1 MSKSL
6 KCTDIGSVECNIT
19 DKQTHKTPSMPK
31 RKIIV
36 GELDGDCSEV
46 KRKSRVVEDM
56 NIPIRYMEISI
67 DYKFK
72 LCSSQV
78 IL

>member
-6 KCTDIGSVECNIT
+6 KCADIGSVECVIT
-19 DKQTHKTPSMPK
+19 DKQTHKTPSKPK
-31 RKIIV
+31 RKI
-36 GELDGDCSEV
+36 GDLDGDCSEV
-46 KRKSRVVEDM
+46 KRKSRVIEDI

>member
-1 MSKSL
+1 MPKSL
-6 KCTDIGSVECNIT
+6 KCTDNESVECVIT
-19 DKQTHKTPSMPK
+19 DKQTHKTPSKPK
-31 RKIIV
+31 RKS
-36 GELDGDCSEV
+36 GEHDGDCSEV
-46 KRKSRVVEDM
+46 KRKSRVIEDI